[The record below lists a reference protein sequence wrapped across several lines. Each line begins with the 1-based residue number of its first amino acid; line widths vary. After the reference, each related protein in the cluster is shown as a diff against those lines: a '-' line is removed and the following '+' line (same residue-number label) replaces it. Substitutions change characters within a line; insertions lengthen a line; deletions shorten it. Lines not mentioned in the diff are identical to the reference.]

1 MATVGKPQYHILE
14 LQVQEPHHLCYIIM
28 GSHKLLYKLLQT
40 LEQHCRVE
48 SGGYTGIKDV
58 YNANAP
64 KDDVQQS
71 FFIAETLKYLYLLY
85 SDDSVIP
92 LDRWFLNTEAHPFP
106 IIPKIPAIEKQDEN
120 AL

>member
-1 MATVGKPQYHILE
+1 MINLAFVAHVQALE
-14 LQVQEPHHLCYIIM
+14 R
-28 GSHKLLYKLLQT
+28 
-40 LEQHCRVE
+40 HCRVE
-48 SGGYTGIKDV
+48 SGGYSGIKDV
-58 YNANAP
+58 YNGDAP

-85 SDDSVIP
+85 NDDNVIP

-106 IIPKIPAIEKQDEN
+106 IIPKIPAVEKIDEG